1 MMPTAQEM
9 ASGLRGAWRLL
20 RFDSSGLIDFDESVE
35 GFWKSFYAAALTAP
49 GYVIVVAMH
58 LSDAELP
65 GGFLHLVLV
74 ESCSYVIEWVAYP
87 LAIFYITEMMG
98 KPEAFIRFIVA
109 LNWSRV
115 IQMILYLPVLL
126 LVDAEAFAPQFGN
139 LLTVAVTI
147 AVLVYQWFVT
157 RSALAINGLPAGL
170 LVALDLAI
178 SVVIVRVT
186 DAMVI

>member
-1 MMPTAQEM
+1 
-9 ASGLRGAWRLL
+9 
-20 RFDSSGLIDFDESVE
+20 
-35 GFWKSFYAAALTAP
+35 
-49 GYVIVVAMH
+49 
-58 LSDAELP
+58 
-65 GGFLHLVLV
+65 
-74 ESCSYVIEWVAYP
+74 
-87 LAIFYITEMMG
+87 
-98 KPEAFIRFIVA
+98 
-109 LNWSRV
+109 
-115 IQMILYLPVLL
+115 MILYLPVLL